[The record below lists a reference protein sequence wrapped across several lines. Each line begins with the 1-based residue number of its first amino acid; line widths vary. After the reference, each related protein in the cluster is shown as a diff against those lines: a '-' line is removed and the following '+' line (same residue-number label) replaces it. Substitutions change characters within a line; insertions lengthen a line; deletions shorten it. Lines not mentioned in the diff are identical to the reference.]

1 MKKSLCATIDMPI
14 SYYMMDEEEM
24 TYTNGGINI
33 GMSTAYLDKNIC
45 NEQAKGLIRTYG
57 WKDVSALQLAK
68 EIYGHAIV
76 YYKFSLLEKIPGLN
90 TEVYQHAADGVD
102 VKNQVDE
109 HQWLWDIIWKF

>member
-45 NEQAKGLIRTYG
+45 NEQ
-57 WKDVSALQLAK
+57 
-68 EIYGHAIV
+68 
-76 YYKFSLLEKIPGLN
+76 
-90 TEVYQHAADGVD
+90 
-102 VKNQVDE
+102 
-109 HQWLWDIIWKF
+109 